1 MENTT
6 SLHIYL
12 FIVIE
17 KGDAVFCRAGR
28 QCLFDISQC
37 FDLSDDSL
45 SGFPLEDDFKK
56 CLIFQNLPKARLKER
71 NRVNNRS
78 INSIRRGYKTKRLS
92 AKLKKGD
99 YYETANTRNDD
110 HYKTANIH
118 KSIVYRPEVGIK
130 KENKKVGKQENK
142 KTKTRTN
149 QLNKLNNDF
158 IKLKRAYP
166 SLIYLRR

>member
-17 KGDAVFCRAGR
+17 KGDAVFCRASW

-37 FDLSDDSL
+37 FDLSDDDSL

-78 INSIRRGYKTKRLS
+78 INSIRRGYKTKRLYRRNY
-92 AKLKKGD
+92 KRTTTTKRRIHETTTTIKQRIYTNLLYIDQRWELKK
-99 YYETANTRNDD
+99 
-110 HYKTANIH
+110 
-118 KSIVYRPEVGIK
+118 
-130 KENKKVGKQENK
+130 
-142 KTKTRTN
+142 KTR
-149 QLNKLNNDF
+149 K
-158 IKLKRAYP
+158 
-166 SLIYLRR
+166 